1 MGMASNN
8 NHYEQSALDD
18 LHVSL
23 GLTLN
28 ELSIQELRVWLNFER
43 AFIDRFGLSNL
54 IGLLEGI
61 NPAHSGVGDRLV
73 HEILKLTAKDSEKS
87 LGSCKG
93 VGSEVDNIDLNVL
106 VKFSLFVHSLHP

>member
-43 AFIDRFGLSNL
+43 AFIERFGSPNL
-54 IGLLEGI
+54 ITLLAGV
-61 NPAHSGVGDRLV
+61 PAHSSVGGRFV
-73 HEILKLTAKDSEKS
+73 KEIEKLTAKDSQKS

-106 VKFSLFVHSLHP
+106 VKFSLFVHSLDT